1 MLDSDRVLMILT
13 YFFWWLSW
21 TRGGNFSV
29 WHGESCRFDATKID
43 GSGRWIWQGFD
54 EVKLV
59 YQFCDK
65 MLSSRTCSQA
75 RCHQPSSLKLIP
87 ACALYVILSWAIS
100 WSSNDHHSN
109 QSYFSWTAQIAR
121 SSEWVRALLS
131 RLASQELVA
140 ETNNIRERWMGSPT
154 DIGKVLQLKTR
165 YCYSQHMLLPPSMPD
180 APFLI
185 QILLYNPAVALV
197 KDLNRWITPGTC
209 LTLWTW
215 LWNLLIIQIQIVE

>member
-1 MLDSDRVLMILT
+1 MLDSNRVLMILT

-29 WHGESCRFDATKID
+29 WHDESCRFDATKID
-43 GSGRWIWQGFD
+43 GSGWWIWQGFD
-54 EVKLV
+54 EVKLA

-65 MLSSRTCSQA
+65 MLSSRTRSQA

-140 ETNNIRERWMGSPT
+140 ATNNIGERWTGE
-154 DIGKVLQLKTR
+154 
-165 YCYSQHMLLPPSMPD
+165 PD
-180 APFLI
+180 WYWKSSIAEDK
-185 QILLYNPAVALV
+185 ILLFTAYAP
-197 KDLNRWITPGTC
+197 PHPC
-209 LTLWTW
+209 LMLPFSYKSSH
-215 LWNLLIIQIQIVE
+215 IIQRLLLWKIWIGELLRELVWLSERGYEICC